1 MAPSLG
7 GGEMAPLAVRGAAAR
22 RFGRAERV
30 EHLRMI
36 AAKTADHVKR
46 RDRDAAENEGRVARE
61 RLLEDA
67 DRIPGQAV
75 VIGEGAIERLR

>member
-1 MAPSLG
+1 
-7 GGEMAPLAVRGAAAR
+7 MAPLAVRGAPDR

-36 AAKTADHVKR
+36 AAKTADHVKH
-46 RDRDAAENEGRVARE
+46 RDGDAAQNEGRVARE
-61 RLLEDA
+61 RLFEGA

-75 VIGEGAIERLR
+75 VFGEGAIERLR